1 VTTRAVRTRFAPS
14 PTGELHLGGA
24 WTALASWV
32 VARRALGT
40 SVLRIEDLDTARVD
54 PQAEQSL
61 VRDLGWLGLDWDDGP
76 LRQSDRTALYE
87 EAMASLTRQ
96 GLVFPCDCSRSEIA
110 GAVRAPHAGEEV
122 VYPGTCRHRD
132 PSRSMKRPPAMR
144 ALVPAEVVSYED
156 GVVGPVSQRLDRDV
170 GDFVLRRGD
179 GAFAY
184 QLAVVVDDLSM
195 GVTDVVRGAD
205 LIPSTPR
212 QIWLARALGGN
223 PPRYAHVP
231 LVVAPSGARLEKRTR
246 GATIRELRD
255 AGVSSERIVGEV
267 AYGLGLTANAE
278 PATPAAVAA
287 LCSGSDR
294 IFRGRPWTIPEE
306 WLRLVAVARGDDL
319 G

>member
-1 VTTRAVRTRFAPS
+1 MARAVRTRFAPS

-32 VARRALGT
+32 IARRAHGT

-54 PQAEQSL
+54 RESERGI
-61 VRDLGWLGLDWDDGP
+61 VRDLRWLGLDWDDGP
-76 LRQSDRTALYE
+76 QRQSDRTALYE
-87 EAMASLTRQ
+87 DALASLARL

-110 GAVRAPHAGEEV
+110 SAVRAPHTGEEV
-122 VYPGTCRHRD
+122 VYPGTCRPRD
-132 PSRSMKRPPAMR
+132 PSRPMKRPPALR

-156 GVVGPVSQRLDRDV
+156 GVAGPVSQRLDRDV

-212 QIWLARALGGN
+212 QIWLARVLGGD

-231 LVVAPSGARLEKRTR
+231 LVVAPGGSRLEKRTR
-246 GATIRELRD
+246 GATIRELRE
-255 AGVSSERIVGEV
+255 AGVSSERIVGEL
-267 AYGLGLTANAE
+267 AYGLGLTATPE

-287 LCSGSDR
+287 VC
-294 IFRGRPWTIPEE
+294 RGRDLVFRRRTWTIPEE